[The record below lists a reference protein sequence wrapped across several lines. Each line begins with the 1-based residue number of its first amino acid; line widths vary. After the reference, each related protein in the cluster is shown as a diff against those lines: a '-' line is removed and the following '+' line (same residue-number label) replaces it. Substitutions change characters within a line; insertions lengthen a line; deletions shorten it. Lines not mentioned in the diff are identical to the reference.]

1 MDKSWNLS
9 LALVSHD
16 DSAAMEFPFVHQRK
30 RKRLTV
36 QNRRSANVH
45 DARKFLFLL
54 PSCRLSGQKER
65 KRKERR
71 GEERKEKKGKGGG
84 EKKGLLMAGIAA
96 YKGNERD
103 GTMGRL
109 ARCNLMQHRGMASV
123 QPHIGG
129 TKQTNKKACCSS

>member
-1 MDKSWNLS
+1 MTRGNFFFSFLPAVYPDKR
-9 LALVSHD
+9 
-16 DSAAMEFPFVHQRK
+16 EEK
-30 RKRLTV
+30 K
-36 QNRRSANVH
+36 
-45 DARKFLFLL
+45 
-54 PSCRLSGQKER
+54 GKER
-65 KRKERR
+65 RGKKRKER
-71 GEERKEKKGKGGG
+71 KGGG
-84 EKKGLLMAGIAA
+84 KKKGLLMAGIAA

>member
-1 MDKSWNLS
+1 MTRGNFFFSSLPAVYPDKR
-9 LALVSHD
+9 
-16 DSAAMEFPFVHQRK
+16 EEK
-30 RKRLTV
+30 K
-36 QNRRSANVH
+36 
-45 DARKFLFLL
+45 
-54 PSCRLSGQKER
+54 G
-65 KRKERR
+65 KERR